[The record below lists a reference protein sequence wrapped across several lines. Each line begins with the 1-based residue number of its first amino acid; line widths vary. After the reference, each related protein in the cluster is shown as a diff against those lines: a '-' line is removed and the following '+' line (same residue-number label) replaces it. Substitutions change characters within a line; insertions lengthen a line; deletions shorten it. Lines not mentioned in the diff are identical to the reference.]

1 MDIIV
6 TIPDVNVDR
15 VADAIG
21 NSPGSFGEEVT
32 ADNLA
37 AVLTDRWNAEIRQ
50 AVQSHEAGQAATAAA
65 RAVADAQDP
74 LSTRKADTFASV
86 QEAVAEARA
95 ARAIALIEIGLAV
108 LDEAE
113 VKG

>member
-1 MDIIV
+1 MDITV
-6 TIPDVNVDR
+6 SIPDANVDR
-15 VADAIG
+15 VAAAFIG
-21 NSPGSFGEEVT
+21 PASFGQEVT
-32 ADNLA
+32 ADTLA
-37 AVLTDRWNAEIRQ
+37 DHLTEKFEEQIRQ
-50 AVQSHEAGQAATAAA
+50 AVQSHEAGQAAAAA
-65 RAVADAQDP
+65 AVAVRDAQDP

-95 ARAIALIEIGLAV
+95 ARAIDLIEIGLAV